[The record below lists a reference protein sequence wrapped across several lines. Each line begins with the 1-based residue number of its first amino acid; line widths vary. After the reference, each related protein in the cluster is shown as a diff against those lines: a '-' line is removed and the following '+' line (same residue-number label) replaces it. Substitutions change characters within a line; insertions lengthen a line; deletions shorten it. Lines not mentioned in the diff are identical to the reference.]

1 MTAVGI
7 IAEYNPFHNGHKY
20 HLEKS
25 LELTGADVAVAVMS
39 GNFTQRGEPSCA
51 DKWTRAE
58 MALKGGVDIVFE
70 LPFAYAVNSAEYFA
84 KGAVR
89 LLNGLGLIDF
99 ISFGSEE
106 GCIERL
112 SFTAG
117 ILADENAEF
126 KSALKENLRTGISYP
141 KARAKALSVF
151 LDEKSAADDA
161 QNDFLKSSN
170 NILSIEYLKQLMRT
184 NSAIKPIT
192 VKRTGGSNAEFL
204 AQRLPDKIYTEQNKT
219 NISSASA
226 IRAALAENLNFT
238 RIEPFVPESTIEILK
253 SFDSDINLIFNKFYE
268 LVLYKIIT
276 SPPSA
281 IAEILAVSEGIENR
295 LIEAARMSSDM
306 DTLVSSAVSKRYTE
320 TRMRRILAQLAIGL
334 TKSDFEIIDGEGAMY
349 GRVLGFSEKG
359 ARFLKEIKKSGKC
372 KIPIITNVNKDRL
385 EKETDRMLLSY
396 DLIAA
401 DVYNLICG
409 KVIYD
414 YSDYVRMPYFQ
425 K

>member
-112 SFTAG
+112 SFIAG

-151 LDEKSAADDA
+151 LD
-161 QNDFLKSSN
+161 
-170 NILSIEYLKQLMRT
+170 
-184 NSAIKPIT
+184 
-192 VKRTGGSNAEFL
+192 
-204 AQRLPDKIYTEQNKT
+204 
-219 NISSASA
+219 
-226 IRAALAENLNFT
+226 
-238 RIEPFVPESTIEILK
+238 
-253 SFDSDINLIFNKFYE
+253 
-268 LVLYKIIT
+268 
-276 SPPSA
+276 
-281 IAEILAVSEGIENR
+281 
-295 LIEAARMSSDM
+295 
-306 DTLVSSAVSKRYTE
+306 
-320 TRMRRILAQLAIGL
+320 
-334 TKSDFEIIDGEGAMY
+334 
-349 GRVLGFSEKG
+349 
-359 ARFLKEIKKSGKC
+359 
-372 KIPIITNVNKDRL
+372 
-385 EKETDRMLLSY
+385 
-396 DLIAA
+396 
-401 DVYNLICG
+401 
-409 KVIYD
+409 
-414 YSDYVRMPYFQ
+414 
-425 K
+425 